1 MKFFV
6 NVRYNT
12 CQPVPLEVDRIAT
25 ILTLKE
31 KIGTRYQLPVDEIR
45 VIFQGRELSD
55 NATFEVRNQF
65 TAWTALIFLRFEPEF
80 SRLRLCCS
88 SHCATVLCL
97 SN

>member
-55 NATFEVRNQF
+55 NVTFEVRNQF
-65 TAWTALIFLRFEPEF
+65 TTSTALIFLYVAINGYNKKIIVVGFM
-80 SRLRLCCS
+80 LM
-88 SHCATVLCL
+88 L
-97 SN
+97 S

>member
-12 CQPVPLEVDRIAT
+12 CQPVPMEVDRIAT

-55 NATFEVRNQF
+55 NVTFEVRNQF
-65 TAWTALIFLRFEPEF
+65 TA
-80 SRLRLCCS
+80 
-88 SHCATVLCL
+88 
-97 SN
+97 